1 MNSLEY
7 AKQQLDRFYLD
18 KNEFIKKNP
27 SYPFIQSYSEI
38 LLQLISELEQKDK
51 IMDTKLISLRMESDI
66 FKEDLPGELYDD
78 YKKENVRYRENWLNQ
93 KKKIDNITSEFYQ
106 YLSKISDK

>member
-38 LLQLISELEQKDK
+38 LLQLISDLEEKDK
-51 IMDTKLISLRMESDI
+51 ILDTKLISLRMEADI

-78 YKKENVRYRENWLNQ
+78 YRKGNARYRENWLSQ
-93 KKKIDNITSEFYQ
+93 KRKIDDITSELYQ
-106 YLSKISDK
+106 YLNKISDK